1 MSAVYFVRQLGKV
14 RGPFAPDHVGRLVAA
29 GLIGPAAEVSTD
41 RAGWCPLAAHP
52 GFGGPPAPEPIPQR
66 QPARVPAV
74 AAPVV
79 DDFELDLAALLP
91 PAAPAEAS
99 AGSEWFDTVDL
110 GAMGDV

>member
-14 RGPFAPDHVGRLVAA
+14 RGPFAPEHVNRLLTA

-52 GFGGPPAPEPIPQR
+52 GFGGPVPAPVPQHTPTRVQTVAVPQTMADNFEIDLSSLMTPIPME
-66 QPARVPAV
+66 PNT
-74 AAPVV
+74 
-79 DDFELDLAALLP
+79 
-91 PAAPAEAS
+91 
-99 AGSEWFDTVDL
+99 GSEWFDNVDL